1 MKKKIDFNLGKKTL
15 KFQGKPK
22 VETVRKIKED
32 DVWVYINAL
41 SERKLDKFVTKV
53 NECKLI
59 SLSNIQRKPEKQ
71 K

>member
-1 MKKKIDFNLGKKTL
+1 M
-15 KFQGKPK
+15 
-22 VETVRKIKED
+22 ETVRKIKED